1 MKTSNWIK
9 RYAQKHTT
17 PDQKYCPIFGIEWNG
32 HNKEY
37 GNYFKIY
44 VPHTGKIYVNETPS
58 IINNGRWR
66 NTLSPRTYGYGGLY
80 VKNIGHGVLE
90 VSRVAMRD
98 GSRGINGERRVW
110 QYEKYCNRI
119 FIDRETLLPYDKYGD
134 RLWKNDD
141 GKYYNKELVKFL
153 GSVTSY
159 GRMSPANLAETLNEF
174 CNTSEI
180 YCGYRNELRTLTQM
194 WHLAEFIRKASER
207 PKSELAVSLASYD
220 LPERKYTET
229 TVEFHPIDDKYAA
242 FRIFKGDSKWD
253 STLRKYVSTGVT
265 ANERCRVFI
274 RCDGKVS
281 VMEKQGDGWNIVAKK
296 LSSVAWIYGDTK
308 NIFDG
313 MYKWNPIKWN
323 MDIIEDAARDKKDN
337 SKEVNGEK
345 IVDYIVK
352 LLRHP
357 VIEKLYKMGYKKLAV
372 LILQNDEVVAYMRS
386 IFYLDKL
393 KEREKNIYKMLG
405 VNKYMLQKIEE
416 AADTHDR
423 YGFNYKDVHIDDIK
437 EIFGTPDIT
446 SLSKETI
453 DIYVN
458 GLKGCN
464 YRGWRPLIGD
474 HGYYYWRREKF
485 TNTPSEEKRKIL
497 EKLFR
502 IEGTEPGIVSAYAD
516 AQGIYYRLH
525 VKPEIDW
532 ADFRHL
538 EDVNILHDN
547 LQGLM
552 NAQEAEQRRLSA
564 MRDEERLKEL
574 DKKFQ
579 KLQEDRVE
587 KFECV
592 GEKYSIITPKNLSEI
607 TTEGTSLH
615 HCVGGY
621 LNNHAEGRTNILFL
635 RNNAF
640 PNTPFYTIEVTP
652 DDYVQQIH
660 GKNNRWLGNDPEAI
674 SFVWKWIQDRG
685 FRCEKYKLLNTGIGY
700 SRGGNEV
707 SENYLTA
714 TA

>member
-1 MKTSNWIK
+1 M
-9 RYAQKHTT
+9 
-17 PDQKYCPIFGIEWNG
+17 
-32 HNKEY
+32 
-37 GNYFKIY
+37 
-44 VPHTGKIYVNETPS
+44 
-58 IINNGRWR
+58 
-66 NTLSPRTYGYGGLY
+66 
-80 VKNIGHGVLE
+80 E

-98 GSRGINGERRVW
+98 GSRGTNGERRLW

-119 FIDRETLLPYDKYGD
+119 FIDRETLLPYNEYGD
-134 RLWKNDD
+134 RIWENAD

-194 WHLAEFIRKASER
+194 WHLSEFIRKASER
-207 PKSELAVSLASYD
+207 PKSALAVSLASYD
-220 LPERKYTET
+220 LPEREYTET
-229 TVEFHPIDDKYAA
+229 TVEFYPVDDKYAV
-242 FRIFKGDSKWD
+242 FRIFKGGRRWD
-253 STLRKYVSTGVT
+253 STLGKYVTNGE
-265 ANERCRVFI
+265 AAHERCRVFI

-281 VMEKQGDGWNIVAKK
+281 VMEKQGDGWNVVAKK
-296 LSSVAWIYGDTK
+296 ISSVAWIYGDTK

-313 MYKWNPIKWN
+313 MYEWNPIKWN
-323 MDIIEDAARDKKDN
+323 MSIIEDAARDKKDN
-337 SKEVNGEK
+337 GKEVNGEK

-372 LILQNDEVVAYMRS
+372 RILQDDEVVAYMRTV
-386 IFYLDKL
+386 FYLDKL

-405 VNKYMLQKIEE
+405 VNKYILEKVEE
-416 AADTHDR
+416 ACTHTDR

-437 EIFGTPDIT
+437 EIFGTLDIT

-474 HGYYYWRREKF
+474 HSYCYRPERFTRPATEEQRRL
-485 TNTPSEEKRKIL
+485 L

-502 IEGTEPGIVSAYAD
+502 LELKEPGIVASYSD
-516 AQGIYYRLH
+516 ARGIYNRLRI
-525 VKPEIDW
+525 KPEIDW
-532 ADFRHL
+532 TDFRHL

-552 NAQEAEQRRLSA
+552 NTQEAEYRYYRTEMEKKEA
-564 MRDEERLKEL
+564 EERE
-574 DKKFQ
+574 KKFK
-579 KLQEDRVE
+579 KLQEERVE

-592 GEKYSIITPKNLSEI
+592 GEKYSIVTPKNLTEI
-607 TTEGTSLH
+607 TTEGSSLH

-635 RNNAF
+635 RNNEL
-640 PNTPFYTIEVTP
+640 PNIPFYTIEVTP
-652 DDYVQQIH
+652 DDYIVQIH
-660 GKNNRWLGNDPEAI
+660 GRNNRWLGNDPDAI
-674 SFVWKWIQDRG
+674 SFVWKWIKDRG
-685 FRCEKYKLLNTGIGY
+685 FKCEKYKLLNTGTGY
-700 SRGGNEV
+700 SKGGNEV
-707 SENYLTA
+707 SESYLTA